1 MSGER
6 RTLTGADGAPVIGY
20 VEDVRDGRSWARNVE
35 ELGPGAVDAVMSRLP
50 GWAVSAPVEFA
61 GRLVSR
67 GARTLR
73 HVHRMRCDLSDV
85 RPTADAAPD
94 GLRFTPWDREPAEV
108 FPAWLAAYPPGHPDH
123 RSRKMTLDDELA
135 PLMRGEVMG
144 PLLPCGVLA
153 VRDDAGGEDEVVGGV
168 LVTDSNDGPWVT
180 EVFRHPDR
188 SPRGLGSLMLSA
200 TLSRA
205 AADGLTEIGL
215 AVTEGNPARRV
226 YETLGFRLVGTW
238 LTVLI

>member
-20 VEDVRDGRSWARNVE
+20 VEDVRDGRPWARNIE

-85 RPTADAAPD
+85 RPAADAAPD

-108 FPAWLAAYPPGHPDH
+108 FPAWFAAYPPGHPDH

-168 LVTDSNDGPWVT
+168 LVADSNDGPWVT

-205 AADGLTEIGL
+205 AADGLAEIGL